1 MSNTPKNEPDL
12 TFIENSQKMIYDLA
26 VKASSSGH
34 DFSLN
39 SSFADRRDN
48 FMTNTIQT
56 PMHPMAI
63 GQPTHAIA
71 PTHMSNMSDECLT
84 KLTESITNSIYE
96 KIMPEIKHNFRK
108 FKGGPFF
115 DDFVYPQNGFFI
127 DFRKFFWHYIKDMMK
142 NRVCPHP

>member
-39 SSFADRRDN
+39 SSFADGRENVMTHTRRTLEY
-48 FMTNTIQT
+48 MTNNNQCT
-56 PMHPMAI
+56 M
-63 GQPTHAIA
+63 A

-115 DDFVYPQNGFFI
+115 DDFVYPQNGFFHR
-127 DFRKFFWHYIKDMMK
+127 F
-142 NRVCPHP
+142 